1 MGGEGVE
8 ASRRRFAGH
17 RVPSY
22 TRPEVSVDAIA
33 ALALYSANQQQLLQ
47 APAPLEPSSAPD
59 RTAAQ
64 AVLDAPRR
72 AAAAL
77 LAASPWELGDAFRAN
92 LVASAR
98 CEFEWRGAPVAVESA
113 PGTALRAG
121 DIDLAEGEV
130 VVWADGEKYALAIV
144 DPRAATGDDAV
155 AEGELVARLPGL
167 VVQVAVQAGDAVEA
181 GQVLL
186 VIEAMKMEHAITAP
200 RAGTVRAIDCAVGE
214 RVEEGRVLVELD

>member
-1 MGGEGVE
+1 V
-8 ASRRRFAGH
+8 
-17 RVPSY
+17 
-22 TRPEVSVDAIA
+22 
-33 ALALYSANQQQLLQ
+33 QQ
-47 APAPLEPSSAPD
+47 A
-59 RTAAQ
+59 AAQ

-77 LAASPWELGDAFRAN
+77 PAASPWELGDAFRVN

-98 CEFEWRGAPVAVESA
+98 CEFGWRGASVAVDA
-113 PGTALRAG
+113 VPGAALRDG
-121 DIDLAEGEV
+121 DIDLADGEV

-144 DPRAATGDDAV
+144 DPRAATGDEAV
-155 AEGELVARLPGL
+155 AEGELIARLPGL
-167 VVQVAVQAGDAVEA
+167 VVQVAVTAGDAVEA

-214 RVEEGRVLVELD
+214 RVEEGRVLVEME